1 MSDAQQ
7 MMDPERGDSRRLLAA
22 FLAAVLLHVVI
33 FIAFAIVRL
42 AESAMEPVPVSVEL
56 MPGTLSGPALAGPP
70 SVTAGQAPSARSAAQ
85 AGAGAAQGFV
95 IPTPRQG
102 AGAQATQPT
111 GPAFRVAGPSSAQTS
126 SAPQATSPV
135 QEPVFP
141 HVTPQQGTGAVTSGG
156 NASAGGPARGQLV
169 QGGGQAAAQGSLDLG
184 SLEKSFANAQGSGA
198 EPGTASGAGGGGAGG
213 TAAEAGGGGGQGI
226 KWDQPAAAA
235 VRKLLASPRP
245 QIPPW
250 VSKQGLRLTVLVSF
264 TLTPDG
270 APQGRERRGL
280 VRLQRGGR
288 GRDGSRALVAVQR
301 ESRLARHPRADPL
314 YHTRPQLMAFPGNPD
329 CFLRECSGKCP
340 DVHVEF

>member
-1 MSDAQQ
+1 

-141 HVTPQQGTGAVTSGG
+141 HVTPQTGTGAVTSGG

-169 QGGGQAAAQGSLDLG
+169 QGGGQTAAQGSLDLG

-198 EPGTASGAGGGGAGG
+198 EPGAASGGRRRSRRHGGRSRRWRWPGDQVGPACGGRG
-213 TAAEAGGGGGQGI
+213 TQAPCL
-226 KWDQPAAAA
+226 PAAADPA
-235 VRKLLASPRP
+235 MGEQARTESHGARFIHPYAGRP
-245 QIPPW
+245 
-250 VSKQGLRLTVLVSF
+250 
-264 TLTPDG
+264 
-270 APQGRERRGL
+270 PQGRERRGL
-280 VRLQRGGR
+280 VRLTTRW
-288 GRDGSRALVAVQR
+288 
-301 ESRLARHPRADPL
+301 
-314 YHTRPQLMAFPGNPD
+314 TRP
-329 CFLRECSGKCP
+329 
-340 DVHVEF
+340 